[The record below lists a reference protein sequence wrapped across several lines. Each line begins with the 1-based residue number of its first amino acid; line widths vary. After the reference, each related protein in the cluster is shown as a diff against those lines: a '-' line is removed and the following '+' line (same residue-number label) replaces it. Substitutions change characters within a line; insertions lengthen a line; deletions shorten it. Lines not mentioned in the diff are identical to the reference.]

1 MGILDM
7 YGFER
12 TSRTTNECNGDF
24 EALVI
29 NFANEKLQQ
38 HFNENTF
45 KTEEALYK
53 SERVDFTPATYNGD
67 FVLRICV

>member
-12 TSRTTNECNGDF
+12 LIRSNHECNGDF

-38 HFNENTF
+38 VNIT
-45 KTEEALYK
+45 L
-53 SERVDFTPATYNGD
+53 
-67 FVLRICV
+67 